1 MFARKQSNCGEI
13 KRKKYVEYQILKD
26 GQLWQKISDKDENLT
41 LRLAFGEDETEI
53 KIVANYVGE
62 PKLCSEKT
70 FMLKKST
77 KPKDKWYL

>member
-1 MFARKQSNCGEI
+1 MVKLNA
-13 KRKKYVEYQILKD
+13 KKYVVYQFLKD
-26 GQLWQKISDKDENLT
+26 GQLWQKVSDKDENIT

-62 PKLCSEKT
+62 PKMCSEKN